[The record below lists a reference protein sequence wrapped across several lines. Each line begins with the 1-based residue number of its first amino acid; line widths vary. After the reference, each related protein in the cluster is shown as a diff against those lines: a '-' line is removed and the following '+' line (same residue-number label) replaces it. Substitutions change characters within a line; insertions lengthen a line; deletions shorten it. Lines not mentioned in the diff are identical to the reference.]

1 MVMAHQFPATN
12 PSTEFKDLPFVKDG
26 GRYGPRDFWAVE
38 PTGDFCADYD
48 TGEQYA
54 LMFLEHENQFSHP
67 RPSLGCVVRDISRS
81 GDTNGIVFGFMQ
93 TIGDVYMAVLRGDP
107 TFLLRLEAFYSNRKA
122 RSEELNRLEREK
134 RRERAR
140 GAV

>member
-1 MVMAHQFPATN
+1 MAHQFPATN

-38 PTGDFCADYD
+38 PTGEFCADYD

-54 LMFLEHENQFSHP
+54 LMFLEHENQLSHP

-81 GDTNGIVFGFMQ
+81 GDTNGIVLGFMQ

-107 TFLLRLEAFYSNRKA
+107 TFLSRLEACYADRRA
-122 RSEELNRLEREK
+122 RFEEQERLEREK
-134 RRERAR
+134 RSESAR
-140 GAV
+140 GAA